1 MKESLIEYM
10 RHDAY
15 RPLTVQELAEAFEVE
30 GGDGF
35 RDFIKLLNQLEE
47 AGEVVRTRANRYG
60 VPERMNLVV
69 GRLQVK
75 ARGYGF
81 CQPEAPGEPDV
92 YVPASDMNGA
102 LPNDKVMVRI
112 EKTSGGG
119 SRREGKVIRIL
130 ERGADRVVGKFTR
143 HRTHGFVTPLD
154 KRFPQDVFIAT
165 EDALD
170 AHDGFVVVAE
180 ITEYPTTTRGPEGR
194 VVEVL
199 GHPDAPGVDILG
211 VVRKYGLPEAFPEE
225 VLRAAELIPI
235 ELSEQDFEGRRDLRD
250 EVIVTIDGE
259 DAKDLD
265 DAVQVEQLE
274 NGNYLLGVHI
284 ADVGY
289 YVKENSALDKEA
301 FKRGT
306 SVYLVDRVIP
316 MLPQRLSNN
325 ICSLNPQV
333 DRLTLSCMMEITP
346 AGEVTRH
353 DVFPSVIKTAER
365 MTYANVRRIL
375 VERDEELIERYKPL
389 VPMFERM
396 EELADILNK
405 MRMRRGAIDF
415 DFDEVKVVVD
425 DEGHTIDI
433 VPRPRSVAERII
445 EEFMLAAN
453 ETVAEHF
460 HWLDVPFIYRIH
472 EEPTLEKMM
481 EYNEFIHNFGYHVK
495 GLGNHVKPR
504 ALQDILEK
512 AEGTREQRVIAT
524 LMLRSMRQARY
535 SPECVGH
542 FGLAAEYYTHFTSP
556 IRRYPDLCIHRI
568 IREALRGPLPETREQ
583 KLREFVESASIQSS
597 ERERVAQ
604 DAERECD
611 QLKMVEFMQEHV
623 GEEFDGIV
631 SGVTQFGLF
640 VQLQNGVEGLIH
652 VSYLNDDYYVYN
664 ERHLALVGERT
675 RRVFRLGDPI
685 RVEVAGASKENLTI
699 DFSLVAH
706 HREGT
711 MVDDDGGEMVIY
723 DEDLEAGAR
732 KRAIRQ
738 RSERRRERGH
748 RSDDEF
754 SRGDRHSRRDSARD
768 SFGRGNPGRGDQR
781 DGDSAPRDDRFDRRG
796 KRPGADKDERRGDG
810 RGSRSP
816 GFANRGSRR
825 PSSGPADNRGDERGG
840 RSHGNGRGESSPAAD
855 PHNRQAGSSRAATPH
870 NRHGGQPVGKRKFN
884 WAERNRKGG
893 YGLDPSFAEGRPD
906 TGDGE
911 NRDSRRDGGRDEQAP
926 RVGDREAGPGP
937 NGNRRRR
944 RSTKSHGN
952 GNGNGERSTTGG
964 GGNGHGHGGSGRP
977 AGAGKNSNR
986 SSAFAKGG
994 VRAGRKSKSKA
1005 RSGLH

>member
-1 MKESLIEYM
+1 M

-47 AGEVVRTRANRYG
+47 AGEVVRTRTNRYG

-92 YVPASDMNGA
+92 YIPASDMYGA

-112 EKTSGGG
+112 EKTSSGG

-154 KRFPQDVFIAT
+154 KRFPQDVFIAA

-170 AHDGFVVVAE
+170 AHDGFVVVAT

-211 VVRKYGLPEAFPEE
+211 VVRKYGLPEDFPEE

-235 ELSEQDFEGRRDLRD
+235 ELSEADFEGRRDLRD
-250 EVIVTIDGE
+250 EIIVTIDGE

-265 DAVQVEQLE
+265 DAVQVERLE

-353 DVFPSVIKTAER
+353 DVFPSVIKTTER

-375 VERDEELIERYKPL
+375 VEHDEALIERYKPL

-396 EELADILNK
+396 EELAEVLNQ

-425 DEGHTIDI
+425 DEGHPIDI

-472 EEPTLEKMM
+472 EEPTIEKMM

-535 SPECVGH
+535 SPECTGH

-568 IREALRGPLPETREQ
+568 MREALRGSLSDKRDQ
-583 KLREFVESASIQSS
+583 KLREFVETASIQSS

-611 QLKMVEFMQEHV
+611 QLKMVEFMQEHI
-623 GEEFDGIV
+623 GEQFDGIIG
-631 SGVTQFGLF
+631 GVTQFGLF

-664 ERHLALVGERT
+664 ERHVALVGERT

-685 RVEVAGASKENLTI
+685 RVEVVGASKENLTI

-711 MVDDDGGEMVIY
+711 MVADDGGETVVY
-723 DEDLEAGAR
+723 DEDLEVGAR
-732 KRAIRQ
+732 KRAIRE
-738 RSERRRERGH
+738 RSQRRRDHRGGLGFGDGRT
-748 RSDDEF
+748 RSD
-754 SRGDRHSRRDSARD
+754 RRDS
-768 SFGRGNPGRGDQR
+768 PGDGSR
-781 DGDSAPRDDRFDRRG
+781 DGSSRGERFERRSKRHSTERDDRRG
-796 KRPGADKDERRGDG
+796 EG
-810 RGSRSP
+810 RGERQ
-816 GFANRGSRR
+816 
-825 PSSGPADNRGDERGG
+825 GDERGG
-840 RSHGNGRGESSPAAD
+840 RSRND
-855 PHNRQAGSSRAATPH
+855 NQL
-870 NRHGGQPVGKRKFN
+870 GKRKFN
-884 WAERNRKGG
+884 WADRNRKGG
-893 YGLDPSFAEGRPD
+893 YELDPTLA
-906 TGDGE
+906 GE
-911 NRDSRRDGGRDEQAP
+911 RKNRDPSTEGDQNNTQATRDERDGKSAP
-926 RVGDREAGPGP
+926 K
-937 NGNRRRR
+937 GNRRRR
-944 RSTKSHGN
+944 RKSSHGHGN
-952 GNGNGERSTTGG
+952 GGSGNSGSGNGGRSSHNGG
-964 GGNGHGHGGSGRP
+964 DGRVGSGSP
-977 AGAGKNSNR
+977 AGAGKKSNR
-986 SSAFAKGG
+986 PSAFAKGG

-1005 RSGLH
+1005 RGGPH